1 MQKSAVQDCRIRRKV
16 SLGACSPSST
26 QSNNSEESTF
36 DFSCEFLDLVG
47 LPASRKLRKQSRQVL
62 LN

>member
-1 MQKSAVQDCRIRRKV
+1 M